1 MVLLWA
7 LANLNIHTLAPSYH
21 LLSLLSLLRQNFFQH
36 GFEFLWVCECWTLL
50 RFQRVKFSCVC
61 LSPFTA
67 NVSHYENARAG
78 AGVCTHKLMW
88 MEVQSE
94 FRG

>member
-1 MVLLWA
+1 MLDSVAVSASKVQLCC
-7 LANLNIHTLAPSYH
+7 HV
-21 LLSLLSLLRQNFFQH
+21 
-36 GFEFLWVCECWTLL
+36 G
-50 RFQRVKFSCVC
+50 

-67 NVSHYENARAG
+67 NVPHYENARAG

-88 MEVQSE
+88 TEVQSE